1 MAKKPDRAFDV
12 TCPCC
17 RAVLTVDPEVKAVL
31 QHSPPPRTGP
41 APPPPPPPAARPPAP
56 TRPPPRERG
65 GGPVKG
71 AQAQREARFREAAE
85 AEKSK
90 EQVLARKFEAGL
102 KRAKDLPD
110 PRPPPIDLD

>member
-1 MAKKPDRAFDV
+1 MAKEFQV

-17 RAVLTVDPEVKAVL
+17 RAVLTVDAEVKAVL
-31 QHSPPPRTGP
+31 HHTPPPRTGP
-41 APPPPPPPAARPPAP
+41 AASLDKAMEA
-56 TRPPPRERG
+56 
-65 GGPVKG
+65 VKG

-90 EQVLARKFEAGL
+90 ERVLARKFEAGL

-110 PRPPPIDLD
+110 PGPRPIDLD

>member
-41 APPPPPPPAARPPAP
+41 AASLDKAMAA
-56 TRPPPRERG
+56 
-65 GGPVKG
+65 VKG

-110 PRPPPIDLD
+110 PGPRPIDLD